1 MKTLRLNRR
10 VLSVVSFLL
19 AGVFLCGSASG
30 AWVALTGDP
39 VAMSALPENMLIV
52 GDKEFADFY
61 LFGIGAGGAI
71 APNKNDVYVQGG
83 QDDVSGDYGLKFYL
97 TWNAFSGQTLNA
109 NLEFTVSIIDDP
121 KYADYLIKDVSMIL
135 HDASAVG
142 TGGVNASEN
151 VWDHSI
157 ESNPPPPLASLS
169 CSKQANDSGLYLT
182 DHAEFAGVRK
192 IWVYKD
198 ISITGGTG
206 VGGSAHLS
214 GFYQYFSQ
222 EVPEPMT
229 MTLLGF
235 GGLLL
240 LKRKKA

>member
-1 MKTLRLNRR
+1 MKALRLNIRTA
-10 VLSVVSFLL
+10 SVVSVSV
-19 AGVFLCGSASG
+19 AGIFLCGSASG

-39 VAMSALPENMLIV
+39 VAINALPGNMLTV
-52 GDKEFADFY
+52 GDKEVADFD
-61 LFGIGAGGAI
+61 LFGIGTGGAI
-71 APNKNDVYVQGG
+71 APNGDDVFVQGG
-83 QDDVSGDYGLKFYL
+83 YDDMSGDYGLKFYL
-97 TWNAFSGQTLNA
+97 SWNAFSGQTINA
-109 NLEFTVSIIDDP
+109 NLEFSVSIVDDP

-135 HDASAVG
+135 HDASATG
-142 TGGVNASEN
+142 AGGVSASEN

-157 ESNPPPPLASLS
+157 GSVPPPPLASLS
-169 CSKQANDSGLYLT
+169 CSKQANDNGLHLT
-182 DHAEFAGVRK
+182 DHAEFPGVQK

-198 ISITGGTG
+198 ISITGGTE
-206 VGGSAHLS
+206 GSAHLS

-222 EVPEPMT
+222 DVPEPVT